1 MRRAGVIAH
10 SVFSSAD
17 LSNILSKPRG
27 ARCWPAS
34 CEEITGLMRRARF
47 DMEDKMLVPVSVI
60 ILASQ
65 LIIAVSDD
73 VPKFNNLRV
82 AAR

>member
-1 MRRAGVIAH
+1 
-10 SVFSSAD
+10 
-17 LSNILSKPRG
+17 
-27 ARCWPAS
+27 
-34 CEEITGLMRRARF
+34 
-47 DMEDKMLVPVSVI
+47 MLVPVSVI